1 MKTQFFGDKGKLLL
15 DLGESSIK
23 QHKMKNIV
31 SKIYQNCW
39 RRQAPQSIQMTEKW

>member
-1 MKTQFFGDKGKLLL
+1 MVLKDDEYSVFQVIKGNSSL

-31 SKIYQNCW
+31 SKIYQNC
-39 RRQAPQSIQMTEKW
+39 